1 MGFGVELFFLF
12 KKVVLVLKFVNDF
25 TNQEFPPSVQD
36 VLRSGFV
43 VALLLGSKLL
53 ELIG

>member
-1 MGFGVELFFLF
+1 VGFGVELLFLF
-12 KKVVLVLKFVNDF
+12 KEVVLILKFVNDF
-25 TNQEFPPSVQD
+25 TNQELPPSVQD

-43 VALLLGSKLL
+43 VALLLGLKLL